1 MSLDGI
7 IFGGMI
13 NSDEPT
19 RPQDLSGI
27 SYSSVHRSA
36 GSHRIASFLRQ
47 HGLDIEVIDFAPSWK
62 FEEFKELIRS
72 RMTPTM
78 KFVGL
83 GAVFNM
89 NTETLYRSF
98 AWLKQTYPDV
108 LLVTGST
115 DFYNLHFI
123 PVDYMVVGYGELA
136 ILEILNGTA
145 KYTEEIIDKNG
156 NKRRT
161 VHALKEYPAYPM
173 RNLSID
179 YEKRDF
185 LQPFESVT
193 METSRGCR
201 FKCSFCTYSILG
213 VKDDHTRCS
222 DDFRDNLIRNYDN
235 YGIHRYSIS
244 DETFNDHSEK
254 IIKYADAVETLPF
267 KPNFG
272 GYIRADLLHTRP
284 QDIEHLARMQF
295 NGQFYGVESF
305 HRPSAAAIGKGM
317 DPAKIQQAIL
327 DTKDYFMKHNGYYK
341 GTISL
346 IVGLPH
352 ETEETL
358 NETLRW
364 CKENWKTNHL
374 AVTPL
379 IIASDHNNVKQS
391 TLSATYEKQGYSLID
406 MEQILLDESH
416 PDLTRIFQSNSILP
430 EMKYY
435 LKTFIRTLSPTI
447 LLHRWK
453 SNTGMTEKDALLWIA
468 NNVWGNDEYMD
479 FGVDHWR
486 MDEWYVAG
494 KTDHDMMGS
503 YRDLGGIRP
512 PVQTKVDFIETYKKQ
527 KLNRSNT

>member
-1 MSLDGI
+1 MALDGI

-13 NSDEPT
+13 NSDEPG
-19 RPQDLSGI
+19 RPKDLQGI

-47 HGLDIEVIDFAPSWK
+47 HGLDIEVVDFAPSWK

-89 NTETLYRSF
+89 NTETLWRCF

-136 ILEILNGTA
+136 ILEILKGTA
-145 KYTEEIIDKNG
+145 KYTEEVIDKEG

-161 VHALKEYPAYPM
+161 VHALKQYPAYPM

-222 DDFRDNLIRNYDN
+222 DDFRDNLMRNYDN

-254 IIKYADAVETLPF
+254 IVKYADVVETLPF

-305 HRPSAAAIGKGM
+305 HRPSGAAIGKGM

-327 DTKDYFMKHNGYYK
+327 YTKDYFMKHNGYYR

-346 IVGLPH
+346 IAGLPH

-358 NETLRW
+358 NETLNW
-364 CKENWKTNHL
+364 CIENWKTNHL

-391 TLSATYEKQGYSLID
+391 TLSASYEKQGYSLVD
-406 MEQILLDESH
+406 NEQILLEESH
-416 PDLTRIFQSNSILP
+416 PDLTRIFQSNSIVP
-430 EMKYY
+430 ELKYY
-435 LKTFIRTLSPTI
+435 LKTFVRNLAPTI

-468 NNVWGNDEYMD
+468 NNVWGKDEYLD

-494 KTDHDMMGS
+494 KTDQDMLGS
-503 YRDLGGIRP
+503 YRDLGGMRP
-512 PVQTKVDFIETYKKQ
+512 PLQVKVDFIEKYKQQ
-527 KLNRSNT
+527 KLDVAQ

>member
-62 FEEFKELIRS
+62 FEEFQELIRS
-72 RMTPTM
+72 RMTPKM

-89 NTETLYRSF
+89 NTQTLFRCF

-145 KYTEEIIDKNG
+145 KYTDEVIDKEG

-161 VHALKEYPAYPM
+161 VHALKQYPAYPM

-185 LQPFESVT
+185 LQSFELLT

-201 FKCSFCTYSILG
+201 FKCAFCTYPVLG

-222 DDFRDNLIRNYDN
+222 DDFHDNLMRNYDN
-235 YGIHRYSIS
+235 YGVYRYSIA

-254 IIKYADAVETLPF
+254 IVKYADVVEKLPF

-284 QDIEHLARMQF
+284 QDIEQLARMRF

-327 DTKDYFMKHNGYYK
+327 DTKDYFMKHNGYYR
-341 GTISL
+341 GTLSF

-358 NETLRW
+358 NETIKW
-364 CKENWKTNHL
+364 CDENWKTNSMQW
-374 AVTPL
+374 TSL
-379 IIASDHNNVKQS
+379 IIASDHANVKQN
-391 TLSATYEKQGYSLID
+391 TLSTTYEKQGYTLVDSEEI
-406 MEQILLDESH
+406 MLDESH
-416 PDLTRIFQSNSILP
+416 PDLKRIMQSNFVVP
-430 EMKYY
+430 E
-435 LKTFIRTLSPTI
+435 LKTYMQTIVRNLKPTV
-447 LLHRWK
+447 LLHHWK
-453 SNTGMTEKDALLWIA
+453 SNTGMTERDALLWIA
-468 NNVWGNDEYMD
+468 NNVWGAEEYMN
-479 FGVDHWR
+479 FGVEHWK
-486 MDEWYVAG
+486 MAEWYVAG
-494 KTDHDMMGS
+494 KTDQDMMGS
-503 YRDLGGIRP
+503 YQDLGGVRP
-512 PVQTKVDFIETYKKQ
+512 PLHTKIDFIEKYKQQ
-527 KLNRSNT
+527 KLNIGQ

>member
-1 MSLDGI
+1 MALDGI

-62 FEEFKELIRS
+62 LEEFQQLIRS
-72 RMTPTM
+72 RMTPNL

-89 NTETLYRSF
+89 NTETLWRSF

-115 DFYNLHFI
+115 DFFNLHFI

-136 ILEILNGTA
+136 ILEILKGTA
-145 KYTEEIIDKNG
+145 KYTEEVIDKEG
-156 NKRRT
+156 NTRRT
-161 VHALKEYPAYPM
+161 VHALKQYPAYPM

-179 YEKRDF
+179 YEQRDF

-222 DDFRDNLIRNYDN
+222 DDFRDNLMRNYDN
-235 YGIHRYSIS
+235 YGIHRYSIA

-254 IIKYADAVETLPF
+254 IIKYADVVETLPF

-317 DPAKIQQAIL
+317 DPVKIQQAIL
-327 DTKDYFMKHNGYYK
+327 DTKDYFMKHNGYYR

-346 IVGLPH
+346 IAGLPY

-364 CKENWKTNHL
+364 CTENWKTNHL

-391 TLSATYEKQGYSLID
+391 TLSASYEKQGYSLID
-406 MEQILLDESH
+406 MEQILLDDSH
-416 PDLTRIFQSNSILP
+416 PDLTRIFQSNSIVP
-430 EMKYY
+430 ELKYY
-435 LKTFIRTLSPTI
+435 LKTFVRTLAPTI

-468 NNVWGNDEYMD
+468 NNVWGKDEYMD

-486 MDEWYVAG
+486 MDEWYLAG
-494 KTDHDMMGS
+494 KTDQDMMGS
-503 YRDLGGIRP
+503 YRDLGGLRP
-512 PVQTKVDFIETYKKQ
+512 PVQVKVDFIEKYKQQ
-527 KLNRSNT
+527 KLDFAS

>member
-1 MSLDGI
+1 MALDGL

-19 RPQDLSGI
+19 RPQDLSGV

-47 HGLDIEVIDFAPSWK
+47 HGFDIEVIDYAPSWK
-62 FEEFKELIRS
+62 FEEFQELIRS
-72 RMTPTM
+72 RMTPTL

-89 NTETLYRSF
+89 NTETLWRCFS
-98 AWLKQTYPDV
+98 WLKETYPDV

-145 KYTEEIIDKNG
+145 KYTEEIIDKEG

-193 METSRGCR
+193 METSRGCI

-213 VKDDHTRCS
+213 VKEDHTRCS
-222 DDFRDNLIRNYDN
+222 DDFRDNLMRNYDN
-235 YGIHRYSIS
+235 YGIYRYSIS
-244 DETFNDHSEK
+244 DETFNDHTEK
-254 IIKYADAVETLPF
+254 IIKYADAVETLSF

-317 DPAKIQQAIL
+317 EPAKIQQAIL
-327 DTKDYFMKHNGYYK
+327 DTKDYFMKHNGYYR

-346 IVGLPH
+346 IAGLPH

-358 NETLRW
+358 HETKKW
-364 CKENWKTNHL
+364 CDEHWKTNHL
-374 AVTPL
+374 GYTPL
-379 IIASDHNNVKQS
+379 LIASSHGNVKQS
-391 TLSATYEKQGYSLID
+391 RLSSTYEKDGYSLVD
-406 MEQILLDESH
+406 MEEIMMDDSH
-416 PDLTRIFQSNSILP
+416 PDVRRILQSNSIVP
-430 EMKYY
+430 ELKHY
-435 LKTFIRTLSPTI
+435 LQMFIRTLKPTV
-447 LLHRWK
+447 LFHHWK

-468 NNVWGNDEYMD
+468 NNVWSKDDYMD

-494 KTDHDMMGS
+494 KTDQDMMGS

-512 PVQTKVDFIETYKKQ
+512 PIQKKVEFIQNYKKQ
-527 KLNRSNT
+527 KLDWSNV

>member
-222 DDFRDNLIRNYDN
+222 DDFRDNLMRNYDN

-346 IVGLPH
+346 IAGLPY

-391 TLSATYEKQGYSLID
+391 TLSASYEKQGYSLID

-416 PDLTRIFQSNSILP
+416 SDLTRIFQSNSILP

>member
-185 LQPFESVT
+185 LQPFEAVT

-222 DDFRDNLIRNYDN
+222 DDFRDNLMRNYDN

-317 DPAKIQQAIL
+317 DPVKIQQAIL

-346 IVGLPH
+346 IAGLPH

-406 MEQILLDESH
+406 MEQIMLDESH

-512 PVQTKVDFIETYKKQ
+512 PVQTKVDFIENYKKQ
-527 KLNRSNT
+527 KLNWSNT

>member
-1 MSLDGI
+1 MALTGI

-19 RPQDLSGI
+19 RPQDLAGI

-47 HGLDIEVIDFAPSWK
+47 HGLDIEVVDFAPSWK
-62 FEEFKELIRS
+62 FEEFQELIRS
-72 RMTPTM
+72 RMTPTL

-89 NTETLYRSF
+89 NTETLWRCF
-98 AWLKQTYPDV
+98 TWLKQTYPDV

-115 DFYNLHFI
+115 DFYNLHAI

-145 KYTEEIIDKNG
+145 KYTEEIFDKEG

-161 VHALKEYPAYPM
+161 VHALKQYPAYPM

-179 YEKRDF
+179 YETRDF

-222 DDFRDNLIRNYDN
+222 DDFRDNLMRNYDN
-235 YGIHRYSIS
+235 YGIYRYSIA

-254 IIKYADAVETLPF
+254 IIKYADVVETLPF

-327 DTKDYFMKHNGYYK
+327 DTKDYFMKHNGYYR

-346 IVGLPH
+346 IAGLPH

-364 CKENWKTNHL
+364 CIENWKTNHL

-391 TLSATYEKQGYSLID
+391 TLSTSYEKQGYSLLD
-406 MEQILLDESH
+406 MQEILLDESN

-430 EMKYY
+430 EIKYY
-435 LKTFIRTLSPTI
+435 LKMFVRMQQPTV
-447 LLHRWK
+447 LVHRWK
-453 SNTGMTEKDALLWIA
+453 NNTGMTEKDALLWIA
-468 NNVWGNDEYMD
+468 NNVYGNDEYMD
-479 FGVDHWR
+479 YGVDHWR

-494 KTDHDMMGS
+494 KTDQEMLGS
-503 YRDLGGIRP
+503 YRGLGGIRP
-512 PVQTKVDFIETYKKQ
+512 SVHVKVDFIENYKKQ
-527 KLNRSNT
+527 KLNM

>member
-1 MSLDGI
+1 MAIDGI
-7 IFGGMI
+7 IFGGMV
-13 NSDEPT
+13 NSDEPG
-19 RPQDLSGI
+19 RPKDLQGI
-27 SYSSVHRSA
+27 SYSSVMRRA

-47 HGLDIEVIDFAPSWK
+47 HGLDIEVVDFAPSWK
-62 FEEFKELIRS
+62 FEEFQQLIRS
-72 RMTPTM
+72 RMNPNM

-83 GAVFNM
+83 GAIFNM
-89 NTETLYRSF
+89 NTKTLVRCF
-98 AWLKQTYPDV
+98 TWLKETYPDV
-108 LLVTGST
+108 LLITGST
-115 DFYNLHFI
+115 DFHNIHFI
-123 PVDYMVVGYGELA
+123 PADYMVVGYGELA

-145 KYTEEIIDKNG
+145 KSTEEVIDKEG

-161 VHALKEYPAYPM
+161 VFALKQYPAYPM

-185 LQPFESVT
+185 MQPFEMVA

-201 FKCSFCTYSILG
+201 FKCAFCTFPILG
-213 VKDDHTRCS
+213 VKDDHTRCH
-222 DDFRDNLIRNYDN
+222 DDFRDNLMRNYDN
-235 YGIHRYSIS
+235 YGIHRYSIT

-254 IIKYADAVETLPF
+254 IIKYADVVETLPF
-267 KPNFG
+267 EPNFG

-284 QDIEHLARMQF
+284 QDIEHLARMRF
-295 NGQFYGVESF
+295 DGHYYGVESF

-317 DPAKIQQAIL
+317 DPDKIKQAIL

-346 IVGLPH
+346 IAGLPH

-358 NETLRW
+358 NEGLQW
-364 CKENWKTNHL
+364 CKENWKTHNVQH
-374 AVTPL
+374 TPL
-379 IIASDHNNVKQS
+379 MMVSDHNNVKQS
-391 TLSATYEKQGYSLID
+391 TLSTTYEKQGYSLLD
-406 MEQILLDESH
+406 MSKSVLDESH
-416 PDLTRIFQSNSILP
+416 PELVKIFQSNMILP

-435 LKTFIRTLSPTI
+435 IKMAVRNLSPTV

-453 SNTGMTEKDALLWIA
+453 SNTGMTEKDAVLWIA
-468 NNVWGNDEYMD
+468 NNVWGTDELLD

-494 KTDHDMMGS
+494 KTNQDMMGS

-512 PVQTKVDFIETYKKQ
+512 PVQVKVDFIEKYKQQ
-527 KLNRSNT
+527 KLDVAL

>member
-222 DDFRDNLIRNYDN
+222 DDFRDNLMRNYDN

-254 IIKYADAVETLPF
+254 IIKYADTVETLPF

-327 DTKDYFMKHNGYYK
+327 DTKDYFMKHNGYYR

-346 IVGLPH
+346 IAGLPH

-358 NETLRW
+358 NETKKW
-364 CKENWKTNHL
+364 CDEHWRTNHL
-374 AVTPL
+374 GYTPL
-379 IIASDHNNVKQS
+379 MIASSHGNVKQS
-391 TLSATYEKQGYSLID
+391 TLSSTFEKQGYSLVDAEEI
-406 MEQILLDESH
+406 MLDEYH
-416 PDLTRIFQSNSILP
+416 PDLTRIFQSNSVVP
-430 EMKYY
+430 ELKYY
-435 LKTFIRTLSPTI
+435 LKMFIRTLNPTV
-447 LLHRWK
+447 LFHHWK

-468 NNVWGNDEYMD
+468 NNVWGKEDYMD

-494 KTDHDMMGS
+494 KTDQDMLGS

-512 PVQTKVDFIETYKKQ
+512 PVQAKVNFIENYKKQ
-527 KLNRSNT
+527 KLSIGK

>member
-1 MSLDGI
+1 MALDGI

-161 VHALKEYPAYPM
+161 VQALKEYPAYPM

-193 METSRGCR
+193 METSRWLL
-201 FKCSFCTYSILG
+201 YP
-213 VKDDHTRCS
+213 S
-222 DDFRDNLIRNYDN
+222 D
-235 YGIHRYSIS
+235 
-244 DETFNDHSEK
+244 
-254 IIKYADAVETLPF
+254 
-267 KPNFG
+267 
-272 GYIRADLLHTRP
+272 
-284 QDIEHLARMQF
+284 
-295 NGQFYGVESF
+295 
-305 HRPSAAAIGKGM
+305 AA
-317 DPAKIQQAIL
+317 
-327 DTKDYFMKHNGYYK
+327 
-341 GTISL
+341 
-346 IVGLPH
+346 
-352 ETEETL
+352 
-358 NETLRW
+358 NE
-364 CKENWKTNHL
+364 
-374 AVTPL
+374 
-379 IIASDHNNVKQS
+379 
-391 TLSATYEKQGYSLID
+391 
-406 MEQILLDESH
+406 
-416 PDLTRIFQSNSILP
+416 
-430 EMKYY
+430 
-435 LKTFIRTLSPTI
+435 
-447 LLHRWK
+447 
-453 SNTGMTEKDALLWIA
+453 
-468 NNVWGNDEYMD
+468 
-479 FGVDHWR
+479 
-486 MDEWYVAG
+486 
-494 KTDHDMMGS
+494 
-503 YRDLGGIRP
+503 
-512 PVQTKVDFIETYKKQ
+512 
-527 KLNRSNT
+527 

>member
-222 DDFRDNLIRNYDN
+222 DDFRDNLMRNYDN

>member
-1 MSLDGI
+1 MALDGI

-222 DDFRDNLIRNYDN
+222 DDFRDNLMRNYDN

-254 IIKYADAVETLPF
+254 IVKYADAVETLPF

-346 IVGLPH
+346 IAGLPH

-364 CKENWKTNHL
+364 CKQNWKTNHL

-406 MEQILLDESH
+406 MEQIMLDESH

-468 NNVWGNDEYMD
+468 NNVWGADEYMD

-512 PVQTKVDFIETYKKQ
+512 PVQTKVDFIENYKNE
-527 KLNRSNT
+527 KLSIGK